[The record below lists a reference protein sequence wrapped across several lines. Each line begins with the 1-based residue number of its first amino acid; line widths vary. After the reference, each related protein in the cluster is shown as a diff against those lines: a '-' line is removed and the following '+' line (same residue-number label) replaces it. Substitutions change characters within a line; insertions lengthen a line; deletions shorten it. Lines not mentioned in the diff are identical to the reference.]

1 MKKTIIF
8 VLTLAVALMHVL
20 TSCENKLEF
29 NFGTKESK
37 LVINALMN
45 ADSINNEVYVS
56 YSGAYGATA
65 AHDAIVRVY
74 VNNILKETVDQSE
87 ETKDNVGARYRIHG
101 PFQLNDLVKIDVT
114 TKDQNKHAWAE
125 VKVLPKTPI
134 EKIEASPKE
143 YAKPILN
150 TKFHYELKITVNDHS
165 QGEDYYYRL
174 IPERYIKYKRWRWKD
189 EPDYTQEVYYTYEK
203 RMGAY
208 IDNDFAL
215 MDGNPIKSNDGQETA
230 ISTTYNHYGIFNN
243 KFFKDKSY
251 TLTISIPRMD
261 TDHAVI
267 RLLRISKEEYQYIK
281 TLNTIDS
288 DIYGEDFSEPVI
300 FETNVNGGLGIVSLS
315 SESSQKIQLASE
327 ENN

>member
-1 MKKTIIF
+1 MKKAILF
-8 VLTLAVALMHVL
+8 ALTLAAALMAML

-29 NFGTKESK
+29 NFRAKESK

-45 ADSINNEVYVS
+45 ADSINNDVYVS
-56 YSGAYGATA
+56 YTGAYGATPA
-65 AHDAIVRVY
+65 PDAIVRVY
-74 VNNILKETVDQSE
+74 VNDILKETVDQSE
-87 ETKDNVGARYRIHG
+87 EIKDNVGARYRIHG

-114 TKDQNKHAWAE
+114 TKDQSKHAWAE

-134 EKIEASPKE
+134 EKIEAAQKE

-150 TKFHYELKITVNDHS
+150 TKLHYELKITISDHS

-174 IPERYIKYKRWRWKD
+174 IPERYIKYRHWRWNGQPNSA
-189 EPDYTQEVYYTYEK
+189 EEAYYTYEK
-203 RMGAY
+203 RMEAY
-208 IDNDFAL
+208 LDNDFVL

-251 TLTISIPRMD
+251 TLTISIPKTN

-300 FETNVNGGLGIVSLS
+300 FETNVKGGLGIVSLS